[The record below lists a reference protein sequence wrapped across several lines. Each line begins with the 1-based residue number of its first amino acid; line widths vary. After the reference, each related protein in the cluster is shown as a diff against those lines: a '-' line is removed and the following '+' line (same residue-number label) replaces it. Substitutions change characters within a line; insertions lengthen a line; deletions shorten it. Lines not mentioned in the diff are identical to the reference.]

1 MSALDDSILSSLRY
15 LFADFLDEEDTTPP
29 FLPLGLPA
37 GAEAVVSEGIHLL
50 MDYQGASYAKLYVER
65 LQRFIGRQGFDRNG
79 LDRKGIDQQG
89 VNQQGIDG
97 AIFCDIARL
106 MAHRMAYEDAIRI
119 AQLKLAE
126 FKASDGR
133 IRSTEIHRFRFDE
146 LVDALPEIAADPV
159 LMVLGKLGWEHRRVA
174 IPFSTVN
181 RWGLRRLK
189 IEAWLRRWR
198 MFSIRYS
205 QERAWVERWLHMI
218 ARALVK
224 QPQAVPTVVAT
235 ATMIEGF
242 GDPYRRGLADW
253 HAIIDG
259 LAKPTFDGDLPLDD
273 LTGAIAEAR
282 AAILP
287 DPRQVAL
294 KRAIADIRAKALGT
308 AADAAAE

>member
-1 MSALDDSILSSLRY
+1 MSTSDDGILSSLKY

-37 GAEAVVSEGIHLL
+37 GAEQVVSDGIHLQ

-65 LQRFIGRQGFDRNG
+65 LQRFIGRQGTDR
-79 LDRKGIDQQG
+79 QA
-89 VNQQGIDG
+89 IDG
-97 AIFCDIARL
+97 TIFCDIARL
-106 MAHRMAYEDAIRI
+106 MAQRMAYEDAIRI
-119 AQLKLAE
+119 AQVKLAE
-126 FKASDGR
+126 YNASDGR

-159 LMVLGKLGWEHRRVA
+159 LIVLGKLGWEHRRVA

-181 RWGLRRLK
+181 RWGLGRLK

-198 MFSIRYS
+198 LFSIRYG

-224 QPQAVPTVVAT
+224 QPQAVAAVVET
-235 ATMIEGF
+235 ATMIAGF

-259 LAKPTFDGDLPLDD
+259 LAKPTFDGDLPLTD
-273 LTGAIAEAR
+273 LASAITEAR

-294 KRAIADIRAKALGT
+294 KRAIAEIRARALA
-308 AADAAAE
+308 AADAAEQGGV